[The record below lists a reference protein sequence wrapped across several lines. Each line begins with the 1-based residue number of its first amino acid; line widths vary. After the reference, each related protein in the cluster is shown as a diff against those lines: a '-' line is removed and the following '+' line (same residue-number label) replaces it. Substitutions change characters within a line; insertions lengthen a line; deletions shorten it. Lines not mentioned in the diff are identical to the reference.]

1 MGRNESP
8 HRLAAFGDAAPH
20 ITETRRPAAL
30 EVSLRSF
37 LFQCQIAA
45 CSAVPVDCVA

>member
-1 MGRNESP
+1 MRVLTASQHLATL
-8 HRLAAFGDAAPH
+8 HRT